1 MNDSLI
7 KKKMKIRLCGVFII
21 TLLIILAC
29 SHYLASNQKKSEQMK
44 VKYTARTTVSRIESR
59 LDKYLERADFIK
71 KIIEKDNDLDDK
83 KFNEIAE
90 LLHEDKDVIE
100 AIELA
105 KDGVVG
111 NIYPLKGNEPAM
123 GLDMLTNPKRKKEA
137 KIAKKSGQYTIAGP
151 YELKQGGIGA
161 LLFDPVYIY
170 ENGHKKFWG
179 FVILVIDW
187 EKFIHEINLNN
198 LEDIGYDYQIWKKNL
213 SEGTEVT
220 IAQGNCK
227 HIIHPLEVVCKVP
240 NDTWYF
246 EIAPKSG
253 WISVS
258 QLVIGFFIA
267 IGILIVVCNAFWQ
280 YFVRRYKEAVY
291 AENIKKAAKE
301 AEMANETKTRFL
313 FNMSHDIRTPMNAIV
328 GFSELLEKHLD
339 DRELAAD
346 YVSKIKKSSSFLL
359 SLINY
364 VLEMARIE
372 SGKVSLKAEVTCS
385 ETLIDSLNAVFESD
399 IKNKNLNYKCT
410 QDIEH
415 KYIVCDVTKVKEIYL
430 NIISNAIKYT
440 KSGGS
445 ISVNFTEIPCDKE
458 GYVTYVSIVE
468 DTGIGMSKEYLP
480 HIFEE
485 FSREHTSTEIKIAG
499 TGLGLPI
506 VKSLV
511 ELMGGTIDVESK
523 VNVGTKMVVTLTF
536 PIATKEQGE
545 EQNEQV
551 TEQTIYNIKG
561 KRILIAED
569 NELNAEIAMT
579 VLQENGILAECAE
592 DGKICVEKLEK
603 MPEGYFD
610 AILMDIQMPNM
621 NGYEAAEKIRALE
634 GKRSEIPIIAMTAN
648 AFEEDRQRAID
659 SGMNAHIGKP
669 VDIEKLIILLGNI
682 LSGKKV

>member
-1 MNDSLI
+1 MDNRMN
-7 KKKMKIRLCGVFII
+7 KKRMKIQLFCVFMV
-21 TLLIILAC
+21 TLSIILAC
-29 SHYLASNQKKSEQMK
+29 GHYLGSNNKKSEQMK
-44 VKYTARTTVSRIESR
+44 VRYTARMTVSRIESR

-71 KIIEKDNDLDDK
+71 NIIEEKYDFDDK
-83 KFNEIAE
+83 KFSQTAA
-90 LLHEDKDVIE
+90 LLYDKNDVIE

-105 KDGVVG
+105 KDGIVG

-123 GLDMLTNPKRKKEA
+123 GLNMLTNPKRKKEA
-137 KIAKKSGQYTIAGP
+137 KIAEKTGQYTIAGP

-161 LLFDPVYIY
+161 LLFDPVYIS
-170 ENGHKKFWG
+170 ENGEKKFWG

-187 EKFIHEINLNN
+187 DKFIDEINLSN
-198 LEDIGYDYQIWKKNL
+198 LEDAGYDYQIWKKNL

-220 IAQGNCK
+220 IAEGNSK
-227 HIIHPLEVVCKVP
+227 NIKSPLEVVCAVP

-246 EIAPKSG
+246 EIAPKAG
-253 WISVS
+253 WITKMQLFIGTLVAVSV
-258 QLVIGFFIA
+258 
-267 IGILIVVCNAFWQ
+267 LIIVYSAFWQ
-280 YFVRRYKEAVY
+280 YFVRRYKDAVY

-301 AEMANETKTRFL
+301 AQIANETKTRFL

-339 DRELAAD
+339 DKERAAD
-346 YVSKIKKSSSFLL
+346 YVAKIKKSSSFLL

-372 SGKVSLKAEVTCS
+372 SGKVELKS
-385 ETLIDSLNAVFESD
+385 EITDIKVLIDSLNAVFESD
-399 IKNKNLNYKCT
+399 IKNKNLKYTCKCN
-410 QDIEH
+410 IEH
-415 KYIVCDVTKVKEIYL
+415 GYIICDLTKVKEIYL

-440 KSGGS
+440 NPGGS
-445 ISVNFTEIPCDKE
+445 VNVEFREIPCDRE
-458 GYVTYVSIVE
+458 GYATYVSKVE

-485 FSREHTSTEIKIAG
+485 FSREHTSTETKIAG

-523 VNVGTKMVVTLTF
+523 VNVGTTMIVTLTF
-536 PIATKEQGE
+536 PIAMKEQAE
-545 EQNEQV
+545 KQRKEVTNRIIQNV
-551 TEQTIYNIKG
+551 KG
-561 KRILIAED
+561 KNILIAED

-579 VLQENGILAECAE
+579 VLKENGIQAECVA
-592 DGKICVEKLEK
+592 DGKACVENLAQK
-603 MPEGYFD
+603 PEDYYD

-621 NGYEAAEKIRALE
+621 NGYEAAKKIRSMD
-634 GKRSEIPIIAMTAN
+634 GRRSKIPIIAMTAN
-648 AFEEDRQRAID
+648 AFEEDKQRAIE

-669 VDIEKLIILLGNI
+669 IDIKKLVLLLGSI
-682 LSGKKV
+682 FDD